1 MASPARGILV
11 LAPAP
16 LRTVEDPAHWVVF
29 DGPVDSWWVESLN
42 TALDDSRTLCLAS
55 AERIRL
61 PPYPRLSFL
70 FETGSLEQASPATV
84 SRCGIVH
91 VADGDKLILSDVGSG
106 ANPTDGKLYVL
117 DNASSAD
124 GITNVA
130 VRIDDEDN
138 NAVGNTMLGN
148 PVDIAFDGANL
159 YVAEKSQGMVL
170 RFDNILSSAG
180 GDVSP
185 DASIAQAAP
194 ESVVLIADYLGRA
207 PE

>member
-1 MASPARGILV
+1 
-11 LAPAP
+11 
-16 LRTVEDPAHWVVF
+16 
-29 DGPVDSWWVESLN
+29 
-42 TALDDSRTLCLAS
+42 
-55 AERIRL
+55 
-61 PPYPRLSFL
+61 
-70 FETGSLEQASPATV
+70 
-84 SRCGIVH
+84 
-91 VADGDKLILSDVGSG
+91 
-106 ANPTDGKLYVL
+106 
-117 DNASSAD
+117 
-124 GITNVA
+124 
-130 VRIDDEDN
+130 
-138 NAVGNTMLGN
+138 MLGN